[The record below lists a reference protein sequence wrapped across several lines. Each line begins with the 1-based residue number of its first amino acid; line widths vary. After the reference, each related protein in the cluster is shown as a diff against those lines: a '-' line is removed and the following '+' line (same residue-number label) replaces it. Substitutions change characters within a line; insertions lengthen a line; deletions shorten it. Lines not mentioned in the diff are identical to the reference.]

1 MLPDIYQAE
10 CERIANQ
17 QAAALDEAKLRLQ
30 AHAALSPLEQG
41 GVLHAVQVLAEN
53 AIGKTKHW
61 LKALGQPVPIS
72 AHDAFESLYLQ
83 GGISHQDLNEWRAIV
98 GLRNRIVHDYLN
110 VDPEFIN
117 SLILQNKHNFIADFL
132 RLKISS

>member
-10 CERIANQ
+10 CERIASQ
-17 QAAALDEAKLRLQ
+17 QAAVLDDVKLRLQ
-30 AHAALSPLEQG
+30 AHATLSPLEQG

-72 AHDAFESLYLQ
+72 AHDAFESPRQQ
-83 GGISHQDLNEWRAIV
+83 GCITQQELDEWRAIV

-110 VDPEFIN
+110 VDPDFIN
-117 SLILQNKHNFIADFL
+117 SLVLQNKHHFIATFL
-132 RLKISS
+132 RQKIST

>member
-17 QAAALDEAKLRLQ
+17 QAAALDDAKLRLQ
-30 AHAALSPLEQG
+30 AHALLTPLEQG

-72 AHDAFESLYLQ
+72 AHDAFESLHLQ
-83 GGISHQDLNEWRAIV
+83 GCISQQDLNEWRAIV

-110 VDPEFIN
+110 VDPSFIN
-117 SLILQNKHNFIADFL
+117 GLVLQNKHHFIADFL
-132 RLKISS
+132 RQKVSS

>member
-30 AHAALSPLEQG
+30 AHAELSLLEQG

-72 AHDAFESLYLQ
+72 AHDAFESLHLQ
-83 GGISHQDLNEWRAIV
+83 GCISQQDLNEWRAIV

-110 VDPEFIN
+110 IDPSFIN
-117 SLILQNKHNFIADFL
+117 GLVLENKHHFIADFL
-132 RLKISS
+132 RQKISS

>member
-30 AHAALSPLEQG
+30 VHAELSLLEQG

-72 AHDAFESLYLQ
+72 AHDAFESLHLQ
-83 GGISHQDLNEWRAIV
+83 GCISQQDLNEWRAIV

-110 VDPEFIN
+110 VDPSFIN
-117 SLILQNKHNFIADFL
+117 GLVLENKHHFIADFL
-132 RLKISS
+132 RQKISS

>member
-17 QAAALDEAKLRLQ
+17 QAAALDGAKLRLQ
-30 AHAALSPLEQG
+30 AHAELSLLEQG

-61 LKALGQPVPIS
+61 LKALEQPVPIS
-72 AHDAFESLYLQ
+72 AHDAFESLHLQ
-83 GGISHQDLNEWRAIV
+83 GCISQQDLNEWRAIV

-110 VDPEFIN
+110 VDPSFIN
-117 SLILQNKHNFIADFL
+117 GLVLENKHHFIADFL
-132 RLKISS
+132 RQKISS

>member
-30 AHAALSPLEQG
+30 AHAELSLLEQG

-72 AHDAFESLYLQ
+72 AHDAFESLHLQ
-83 GGISHQDLNEWRAIV
+83 GCISQQDLNEWRAIV

-110 VDPEFIN
+110 VDPSFIN
-117 SLILQNKHNFIADFL
+117 GLVMENKHHFIADFL
-132 RLKISS
+132 RQKISS

>member
-17 QAAALDEAKLRLQ
+17 QAAALDGAKLRLQ
-30 AHAALSPLEQG
+30 AHAELSLLEQG

-72 AHDAFESLYLQ
+72 AHDAFESLHLQ
-83 GGISHQDLNEWRAIV
+83 GCISQQDLNEWRAIV

-110 VDPEFIN
+110 VDPSFIN
-117 SLILQNKHNFIADFL
+117 GLVLENKHHFIADFL
-132 RLKISS
+132 RQKISS

>member
-30 AHAALSPLEQG
+30 AHAELSLLEQG
-41 GVLHAVQVLAEN
+41 GVLHALQVLAEN

-72 AHDAFESLYLQ
+72 AHDAFESLHLQ
-83 GGISHQDLNEWRAIV
+83 GCISQQDLNEWRAIV

-110 VDPEFIN
+110 VDPSFIN
-117 SLILQNKHNFIADFL
+117 GLVLENKHHFIADFL
-132 RLKISS
+132 RQKINS

>member
-17 QAAALDEAKLRLQ
+17 QAAALDDAKLRLQ
-30 AHAALSPLEQG
+30 AHAQLSPLEQG
-41 GVLHAVQVLAEN
+41 GVLHAVQVLVEN

-72 AHDAFESLYLQ
+72 AHDAFESLHLQ
-83 GGISHQDLNEWRAIV
+83 GGISQHDLNEWRAIV

-110 VDPEFIN
+110 VDPSFIN
-117 SLILQNKHNFIADFL
+117 GLILQNKHYFIADFL
-132 RLKISS
+132 RQKIGS

>member
-30 AHAALSPLEQG
+30 AHAELSLLEQG

-72 AHDAFESLYLQ
+72 AHD
-83 GGISHQDLNEWRAIV
+83 
-98 GLRNRIVHDYLN
+98 YLN
-110 VDPEFIN
+110 VDPSFIN
-117 SLILQNKHNFIADFL
+117 GLVLENKHHFIADFL
-132 RLKISS
+132 RQKISS